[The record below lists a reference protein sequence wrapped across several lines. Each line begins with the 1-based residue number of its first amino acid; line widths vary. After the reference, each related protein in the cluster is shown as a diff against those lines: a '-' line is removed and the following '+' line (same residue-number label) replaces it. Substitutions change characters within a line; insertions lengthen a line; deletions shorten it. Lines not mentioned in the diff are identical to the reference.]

1 MTECDNYALSVSM
14 TTRKPRK
21 EKSTAFL
28 FFVDHDTFEQ
38 TIAQDGF
45 VEYASY
51 VGNYYGTPKAWVEE
65 QRNSGKDVVLE
76 IEVQGALK
84 VKEKFP
90 DAVLI
95 FVLPRLQRS

>member
-1 MTECDNYALSVSM
+1 M
-14 TTRKPRK
+14 
-21 EKSTAFL
+21 
-28 FFVDHDTFEQ
+28 
-38 TIAQDGF
+38 
-45 VEYASY
+45 EYASY

-95 FVLPRLQRS
+95 FVLPPVCKGAKEPTGGPRNGNTGRGFKASFPRRGRICVCRAV